1 MNLEFNQVNHL
12 ASEAFPTLNDEQL
25 SAVAQLSELVE
36 FETNQSL
43 IQQGQKGY
51 PFYVI
56 RSGSVRI
63 VELCEDKETLIVN
76 HGPREF
82 TGDVD
87 MLTGRSAVISA
98 IANEPVVAYQ
108 LCAQRLRKLLNDCP
122 SVSDTLLDAF
132 QIRRRLLAASD
143 FVGVKIVG
151 EANAAETSRL
161 REFFY
166 KNHVPY
172 TFYASS
178 SDYGREQLT
187 RIDSA
192 EVGLPIVQCNGH
204 TVVNPSLP
212 KLAEC
217 IGISRN
223 VDGKV
228 FDLIIVGA
236 GPAGLA
242 AAVYATSE
250 GINTLVID
258 SVGPGGQAGSSSKI
272 ENFIG
277 FPSGISG
284 GELANRGYLQALKF
298 GAQFIAPITVRSI
311 ETQPNGEH
319 HLHLCTGQV
328 ARAVC
333 VLVASGVTYRQ
344 LGVEGCTSYEGAGL
358 YYAATSAEARVCEDS
373 TAVIVGGG
381 NSAGQAAMYL
391 ANTSREVKVLIR
403 GDDLSKSMSSYL
415 CDRVLNHPKIQVI
428 KNSAVTAIHGDRC
441 VEAITYQDHLTNAS
455 TRISCSGLFCFIG
468 AQPHTAW
475 LPSGV
480 LLDDKGYIRTGSA
493 IPSNQV
499 GNYWKLD
506 RHPCDLETT
515 VPGILAAGDVRS
527 GSTKRCGF
535 AVGDGSMA
543 VTCVHRYFATI
554 RS

>member
-1 MNLEFNQVNHL
+1 MNPL
-12 ASEAFPTLNDEQL
+12 ASEAFPTLDEDQL
-25 SAVAQLSELVE
+25 SVVAQLSEMVD
-36 FETNQSL
+36 FDKDQFL
-43 IQQGQKGY
+43 IKQGQKGY

-63 VELCEDKETLIVN
+63 VELCGEKESLIVH
-76 HGPREF
+76 HGPHEF

-108 LCAQRLRKLLNDCP
+108 LCSVRLRKLLNECP
-122 SVSDTLLDAF
+122 SVSDVLLDAF

-143 FVGVKIVG
+143 FIGVKIVG
-151 EANAAETSRL
+151 ESNTAGTSRL

-172 TFYASS
+172 TFYEAS
-178 SDYGREQLT
+178 SDYGREQLKK
-187 RIDSA
+187 
-192 EVGLPIVQCNGH
+192 VGGTEPSLPIVQCNGQ

-212 KLAEC
+212 RLAEC
-217 IGISRN
+217 IGISRS
-223 VDGKV
+223 VDGKR

-242 AAVYATSE
+242 AAVYAASE
-250 GINTLVID
+250 GIKTLVID

-298 GAQFIAPITVRSI
+298 GAQFIAPITVKSI
-311 ETQPNGEH
+311 ETQPDGEH

-328 ARAVC
+328 ARTAC

-344 LGVEGCTSYEGAGL
+344 LGIASCPKYEGAGL

-381 NSAGQAAMYL
+381 NSAGQAAMFL
-391 ANTSREVKVLIR
+391 ANTSRKVIVLIR
-403 GDDLSKSMSSYL
+403 GDDPRKSMSSYL
-415 CDRVLNHPKIQVI
+415 CDRVLTHSKIQVI
-428 KNSAVTAIHGDRC
+428 KNSEVTEIHGDRC
-441 VEAITYQDHLTNAS
+441 VEAITYHDHLTGQD
-455 TRISCSGLFCFIG
+455 TRMPCSGLFCFIG

-480 LLDDKGYIRTGSA
+480 LLDEKGYIRTGSS
-493 IPSNQV
+493 IPP
-499 GNYWKLD
+499 NYLGDHWRFD
-506 RHPCDLETT
+506 RPPCDLETT

-543 VTCVHRYFATI
+543 VTCVHRYLATLP
-554 RS
+554 R